1 MDKLA
6 DLERIFNKHYHDAE
20 DLTIETIIKESYYIK
35 TENDFIEAWED
46 YKYKHYSDQLEY

>member
-1 MDKLA
+1 MDKLQ
-6 DLERIFNKHYHDAE
+6 DLERIFNKHYHDGK

-46 YKYKHYSDQLEY
+46 YKYKHYPDQLEY